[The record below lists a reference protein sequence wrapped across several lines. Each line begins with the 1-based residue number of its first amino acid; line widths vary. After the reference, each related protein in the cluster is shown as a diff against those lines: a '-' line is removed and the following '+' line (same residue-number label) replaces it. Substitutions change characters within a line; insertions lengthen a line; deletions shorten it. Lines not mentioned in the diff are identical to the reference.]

1 MPNPADL
8 VPPLLSWFAAN
19 ARDLPWRR
27 TRDPYAIWV
36 SEVMLQQTQVRTV
49 VPYWERWLR
58 ELPTIE
64 TLARA
69 PLDRVLKLWEG
80 LGYYTRARNLQRAAQ
95 TIVRDY
101 GGRFPRRFADVLAL
115 PGIGR
120 YTAGAICS
128 LAFNQPTPVLDG
140 NVTRVLARVFG
151 LRDDIRQPAVREH
164 LWNLAGKLVSAAAT
178 WTKRGRVSRL
188 RGRWAKRVASRPCG
202 ALNEALMELGAVV
215 CTPRTPRCEACPL
228 KRKCVARRDGL
239 AAELPRKSPAGPT
252 RFQRVLA
259 FLCLRRGRTLVQQ
272 RPAGG
277 VNAHLWELPNC
288 AVTAEVSP
296 LAAARELLGAGV
308 LEVRHMMRV
317 RHIIT
322 QSRIALEVYR
332 VAFEPF
338 ARVPQSAGRWATP
351 AALRRWAFAAAH
363 RRILDRMAQ
372 GFSS

>member
-1 MPNPADL
+1 MPDPADL

-27 TRDPYAIWV
+27 PRDPYAIWV

-64 TLARA
+64 ALARA

-95 TIVRDY
+95 TIVRDH
-101 GGRFPRRFADVLAL
+101 GGQFPRRFADVLAL

-140 NVTRVLARVFG
+140 NVMRVLTRVYG
-151 LRDDIRQPAVREH
+151 LRDDIRQPVVRER
-164 LWNLAGKLVSAAAT
+164 LWSLAGEFVNAAA
-178 WTKRGRVSRL
+178 KCAKSGPGPRL
-188 RGRWAKRVASRPCG
+188 RGRWARRVTSRPCG
-202 ALNEALMELGAVV
+202 ALNEALMELGAVT
-215 CTPRTPRCEACPL
+215 CTPRSPRCDACPWE
-228 KRKCVARRDGL
+228 RFCVARRDGL
-239 AAELPRKSPAGPT
+239 AAELPRKSPTGSV
-252 RFQRVLA
+252 RSQRILA
-259 FLCLRRGRTLVQQ
+259 FLCVRRGRTLVRQ

-296 LAAARELLGAGV
+296 LAAARDLLGAGV
-308 LEVRHMMRV
+308 IEVRHLMRV
-317 RHIIT
+317 RHTIT

-332 VAFEPF
+332 VEFELF
-338 ARVPQSAGRWATP
+338 ARVPRAAGQWATQMT
-351 AALRRWAFAAAH
+351 LNRRAFAAAH
-363 RRILDRMAQ
+363 RRILERATQIAQ
-372 GFSS
+372 P